1 MVEVRCWHGVRART
15 LGVEKNSLGFGRFCQ
30 RGFIDHFSKE
40 KKKKKKKKKKK
51 GLEVDK
57 WRPVFF
63 VVVPEALMSYCRLC
77 SVLGKPL
84 NN

>member
-1 MVEVRCWHGVRART
+1 MVEVRCWHGVRVRT

-40 KKKKKKKKKKK
+40 KKKSN

-63 VVVPEALMSYCRLC
+63 VVVPEALISYCRLC
-77 SVLGKPL
+77 SVFGKPL